1 MDDSWKWILIAVI
14 AIVLIFGAFLAFR
27 TKARSPKQEEG
38 APTDDYEVT
47 PKGGE
52 R

>member
-1 MDDSWKWILIAVI
+1 MHSWEWILIAVV
-14 AIVLIFGAFLAFR
+14 AIVLIFGAFIAFR
-27 TKARSPKQEEG
+27 TQARSPKQEEG

-47 PKGGE
+47 PKGGD